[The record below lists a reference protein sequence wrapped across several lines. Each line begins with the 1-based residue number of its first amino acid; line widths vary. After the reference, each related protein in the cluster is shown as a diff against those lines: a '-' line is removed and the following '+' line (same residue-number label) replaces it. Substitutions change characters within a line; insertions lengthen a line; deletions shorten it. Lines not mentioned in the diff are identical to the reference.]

1 MLTDA
6 VQGVGEQD
14 LEDILELNAAAE
26 DSETQEPSKLA
37 KPQDPKP
44 RAAVQE
50 SKVQVAVVNSDQL
63 WSASVHWSGVWRK
76 SWSKWFFVANASKP
90 SIPESKKQPKT

>member
-26 DSETQEPSKLA
+26 DSETQDPSKLA

-44 RAAVQE
+44 QDAVQE

-63 WSASVHWSGVWRK
+63 
-76 SWSKWFFVANASKP
+76 
-90 SIPESKKQPKT
+90 

>member
-26 DSETQEPSKLA
+26 DSETQDPSKLA
-37 KPQDPKP
+37 KPQD
-44 RAAVQE
+44 AVQE

-63 WSASVHWSGVWRK
+63 
-76 SWSKWFFVANASKP
+76 
-90 SIPESKKQPKT
+90 